1 MIRIT
6 KLNIDDIKKI
16 IAEKYKVDKNKIN
29 VSVYSASDDGFYHS
43 GPSVFMEFEE
53 QEDGNDKNNL

>member
-1 MIRIT
+1 MTRII

-53 QEDGNDKNNL
+53 QKE